1 MEKAIPL
8 KPSDKLAKVYQS
20 LNSEDR
26 ILSLLPIKDDQTFHL
41 KYSKKKTTE
50 KIKQDANMPKKPV
63 LGFFV
68 AKLFSPRLILF
79 KNLCK

>member
-1 MEKAIPL
+1 MYDII
-8 KPSDKLAKVYQS
+8 
-20 LNSEDR
+20 N
-26 ILSLLPIKDDQTFHL
+26 QTFHL
-41 KYSKKKTTE
+41 KYSKTKTTE
-50 KIKQDANMPKKPV
+50 KTKQDANMPKKPV